1 MHFTL
6 FHIDNFETKL
16 RNQLSDLEKQ
26 RTNILN
32 KIETVKE
39 FKLFLNTSSIP
50 SPSSLTLEGL
60 KKFSSVSSSSI
71 NLLTSSGIS
80 PLSVSEL
87 EKIIKNNI

>member
-39 FKLFLNTSSIP
+39 FKLFLNTSCLP

-60 KKFSSVSSSSI
+60 KNFSNVSSSSI

-87 EKIIKNNI
+87 EKIIKNNF